1 MSSVILQEI
10 FTLDEELFFFMQ
22 TGLEAII
29 IIVKSSNALKFII
42 K

>member
-22 TGLEAII
+22 TGLRAII
-29 IIVKSSNALKFII
+29 IMKSSNALKFII

>member
-22 TGLEAII
+22 TGLGAII